1 MCLSYLSYVLNE
13 TCLQTIYGCINKS
26 STMSDSVC
34 SCQCP
39 LGWKGALCTETVSLC
54 DVEHSPPPLCAQGST
69 CIPLPNGYTCRCPL
83 GTAGMYCDKGP
94 IIKPL
99 TVPLLAFALS
109 CKSLMVLARSAM
121 TISDPFFSG
130 SQSSWMSFQ
139 PVRMRHTTVLQL
151 QFQPLS
157 PHGIL
162 FYVAQHLSASA
173 GEDAPI
179 CLSTGLITFFFF
191 LFFFLVDC

>member
-1 MCLSYLSYVLNE
+1 MS
-13 TCLQTIYGCINKS
+13 GC
-26 STMSDSVC
+26 VC

-39 LGWKGALCTETVSLC
+39 LGWKGALCSETVSVC
-54 DVEHSPPPLCAQGST
+54 DGEHSPPPLCAQGST

-83 GTAGMYCDKGP
+83 GTAGIHCDKGP

-99 TVPLLAFALS
+99 TVPLLSFAPS
-109 CKSLMVLARSAM
+109 CKSPLLLTRSAV

-130 SQSSWMSFQ
+130 NLSSWMSFR
-139 PVRMRHTTVLQL
+139 PVRMRHTTGLQL

-162 FYVAQHLSASA
+162 VYVAQRLSASA
-173 GEDAPI
+173 GEDAQI
-179 CLSTGLITFFFF
+179 CFCTSQLIRLVLLELNSTISYFFFF
-191 LFFFLVDC
+191 FFEDFGLC